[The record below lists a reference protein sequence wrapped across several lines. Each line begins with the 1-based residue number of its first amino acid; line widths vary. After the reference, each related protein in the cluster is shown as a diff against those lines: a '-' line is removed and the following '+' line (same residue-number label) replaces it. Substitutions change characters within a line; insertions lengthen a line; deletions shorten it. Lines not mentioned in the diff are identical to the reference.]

1 MKIIIYESQ
10 VDRVVEKYITMIFSP
25 YKIKTNSKGSFLFK
39 NNKIVAQYDS
49 EQDIIIDYNILKNI
63 QHFIAM
69 TFNIF
74 QTSDFIRS
82 WFSKQLN
89 EDLKYFNLVGG
100 LYEDEQGH
108 WRDFEKKLEL
118 KSKKNENI
126 NNRDTI

>member
-39 NNKIVAQYDS
+39 KNKIVAQYDS

-100 LYEDEQGH
+100 LYEDEQRH

-118 KSKKNENI
+118 KSKK
-126 NNRDTI
+126 R